1 MKVRRRGSQ
10 IVAAINMKAI
20 EKVRKEGWARGRG
33 RGGQKKESLH
43 LGTNQM

>member
-1 MKVRRRGSQ
+1 MAT
-10 IVAAINMKAI
+10 IMKAI
-20 EKVRKEGWARGRG
+20 EKVRKEGWARGRE